1 MGAEETGVRDMSELS
16 VRTVAENPEPAAWS
30 MLQAWA
36 EPQGMFDDVS
46 SHPVYGFN
54 NPGPSPDRSDYGYE
68 FWIKVSDGVESSG
81 DVQVRD
87 FEGGLYAVTTCA
99 LAGRCG
105 YSCCTGSR
113 KANMS
118 GAVQPTSLRSW
129 SIREPRRKTSSWNST
144 SQ

>member
-1 MGAEETGVRDMSELS
+1 
-16 VRTVAENPEPAAWS
+16 
-30 MLQAWA
+30 
-36 EPQGMFDDVS
+36 MFDDVS

-99 LAGRCG
+99 LAGDPNGTVPEVWLQLLHWVQESKHEWRR
-105 YSCCTGSR
+105 TTHELE
-113 KANMS
+113 KLVNP
-118 GAVQPTSLRSW
+118 GAEEKDIILELYLPIEPGGPT
-129 SIREPRRKTSSWNST
+129 
-144 SQ
+144 